1 MKLINTWIKLGLFV
15 GTWVV
20 IIWLLQNTWEKPNT
34 MLKEAKRSSQSLQDT
49 SYFFLGSS
57 RIQCGVNP
65 DIIKKKLG
73 QDKVYN
79 LAVGGAT
86 FLNSCIIAQ
95 HLIQT
100 KGRKTIFIELA
111 NIHKKFPEHIFL
123 ICQAFGINLPK
134 ALHQLVK
141 GFDLKRQVEIQTH
154 YLEQAA
160 FFTASVKNT
169 VQSLVNYKNSQQPI
183 GFQAYTQNNCLSVES
198 FISINEVSNPL
209 ASQPYTHEHKLLIDY
224 LTLLAKQYHTRIIF
238 LLPINFVDSTRKQQI
253 LEVYHHLPSH
263 QKVVYTADFIQQMQQ
278 ARFLKDAQHLNQ
290 WGAQKYTEL
299 LCPLIKPYF

>member
-1 MKLINTWIKLGLFV
+1 MKLINTWIKLGVFV
-15 GTWVV
+15 SVWVV
-20 IIWLLQNTWEKPNT
+20 VILLLQNTWKKPHHL
-34 MLKEAKRSSQSLQDT
+34 LKEAKLSSQSLQDT

-57 RIQCGVNP
+57 RVQCGVNP

-100 KGRKTIFIELA
+100 KGHKTIFIELA
-111 NIHKKFPEHIFL
+111 SIHKKLPEHIFL
-123 ICQAFGINLPK
+123 ICQEFGINLPK
-134 ALHQLVK
+134 ALHRLVK
-141 GFDLKRQVEIQTH
+141 GFDLKRQLEIQTH

-160 FFTASVKNT
+160 FLTASVKNT
-169 VQSLVNYKNSQQPI
+169 VQVLLNYKNPLPPI
-183 GFQAYTQNNCLSVES
+183 GFQAHTQNNCLSIQS
-198 FISINEVSNPL
+198 FINDNEVLNPL
-209 ASQPYTHEHKLLIDY
+209 AYPPYIKEHKLLIDY
-224 LTLLAKQYHTRIIF
+224 LTLLAQHHHARIIF
-238 LLPINFVDSTRKQQI
+238 LLPINFVDSTRKKQA
-253 LEVYHHLPSH
+253 LEVYHHVPPH

-299 LCPLIKPYF
+299 LCPLIKPHF